1 MNLFKGKTQLVATF
15 TAVIALNGFSQNSV
29 TLNVGEAKSVVAQ
42 EVFGLLMERL
52 GRQWT
57 GQNNSG
63 IFCGTSSTIP
73 NTNGMRND
81 VIDAFKE
88 AGVGAVQWP
97 GGCAAN
103 GYTWQDNKKPS
114 GDVGV
119 DRFIQFCK
127 LTGAEAM
134 ISGKPTGGDAASNL
148 AFAQYIIN
156 DLKYPLKW
164 FKIGNEIWG
173 GCGTNYTNGYSGGVI
188 QNTTKM
194 KELRSTENGKD
205 LKFIVA
211 AGAMEGNYSWIPSYY
226 TSMAN
231 DMNAIEYHDYVYHT
245 GGGGFNSTNPTTAN
259 YWQVM
264 NDVFVGDLHSH
275 VYNDII
281 PAMKRADP
289 TSKVKI
295 CLDEWGDWF
304 QSTGDGWMQ
313 TITVL
318 DAISAGGHL
327 NQFISNADIVGAAC
341 LAQGVNVIHSI
352 VNINTSG
359 VMVKTPAL
367 YVFKMYKPHHAN
379 NAKCIPATA
388 PNFEKTNS
396 VPAVNVAGTVD
407 ANGVVNVSFVN
418 VDLSATRKVAVTL
431 SGGRAP
437 YTVMSAEVVTGPEF
451 NSTNP
456 FGGAEQVN
464 IKPLDASSY
473 NVSGGNVLNV
483 TLPSKSVSMVRLLPD
498 GYTSTLQQNSRLD
511 SKAFSIKSG
520 TNGTIFVSSN
530 VNQRTPATI
539 SLYSV
544 NGKSLIGKISGN
556 VGTGT
561 FAIGKNL
568 GKGIYIIKVT
578 SEYGNFTKQIAVSR

>member
-1 MNLFKGKTQLVATF
+1 MNLFKGKTHIVAIF
-15 TAVIALNGFSQNSV
+15 TAVIALNGFSQNTV

-52 GRQWT
+52 GRQWG
-57 GQNNSG
+57 GQGG
-63 IFCGTSSTIP
+63 IFVGTSSSIP

-88 AGVGAVQWP
+88 AGVGAAQWP

-103 GYTWQDNKKPS
+103 GYSWQTNKNPS
-114 GDVGV
+114 NDVGV

-134 ISGKPTGGDAASNL
+134 ISGKPTGADAASNL

-173 GCGTNYTNGYSGGVI
+173 GCGSNYTSGYSAGVI

-231 DMNAIEYHDYVYHT
+231 DMNAIEFHDYIYRT
-245 GGGGFNSTNPTTAN
+245 DYNSTNPTNAN
-259 YWQVM
+259 YWQIM
-264 NDVFVGDLHSH
+264 TDVFSGEFYQHL
-275 VYNDII
+275 YKNII
-281 PAMKRADP
+281 PSMKKEDP
-289 TSKVKI
+289 TNKVKI
-295 CLDEWGDWF
+295 CLDEWGDWLK
-304 QSTGDGWMQ
+304 GDNWMQ
-313 TITVL
+313 TITVM
-318 DAISAGGHL
+318 DALSAGGHL
-327 NQFISNADIVGAAC
+327 NHFVSNADIVGAAC

-352 VNINTSG
+352 VNINTNG

-379 NAKCIPATA
+379 NAKCIPMSES
-388 PNFEKTNS
+388 NFEKTNNI
-396 VPAVNVAGTVD
+396 PAVNVAATVD
-407 ANGVVNVSFVN
+407 ASGIVNISFVN
-418 VDLSATRKVAVTL
+418 IDLSATRKVAITL
-431 SGGRAP
+431 TGGKAP
-437 YTVMSAEVVTGPEF
+437 YTIKSAEVITGSEY

-473 NVSGGNVLNV
+473 SVSGGNVLNV
-483 TLPSKSVSMVRLLPD
+483 TLPSKSVSMIRLTPD
-498 GYTSTLQQNSRLD
+498 GWTSTSLHDGRLNS
-511 SKAFSIKSG
+511 KVFSIKSG
-520 TNGTIFVSSN
+520 TNGAILVSTN

-544 NGKSLIGKISGN
+544 NGKSLIGKTTGN

-561 FAIGKNL
+561 FSIGKNL
-568 GKGIYIIKVT
+568 GKGIYLVKIS
-578 SEYGNFTKQIAVSR
+578 SEYGNFTKQVAITR